1 MSASSKFDL
10 SSGSPDRP
18 LYASGHRGSYGAS
31 SLDRSGSFR
40 ENTEN
45 PLLSSLPN
53 MTRSSSSVT
62 QGDVL
67 NFFQCVR
74 IDPKSMV
81 VEHKLNRPPEF
92 KRLASAAVGIPL
104 EDSLPAS
111 SKGKQLSPSLED
123 LRRLKSGVRES
134 GTKARERV
142 KIFND
147 CLSVVN
153 KCFPTIPS
161 RKRSRLDALSNDRSN
176 TLLSIDRCAS
186 GMGIGKM
193 GSQNHASTSG
203 FELEQQKSEERTKN
217 TIPSKRTRTSMV
229 DARMDVRAN
238 NPMRPSGTVD
248 KDRDLGRLSNSSAVQ
263 GEDRSLSVA
272 VDGWEN
278 SKMKKKRTSIKLDA
292 AASSL
297 MTKPV
302 DGYREPKQG
311 THLRLPTEARSR
323 LIDAHGFRSGTTNG
337 GLGVGKAEAT
347 PQTSSGIRS
356 SVSRTDSDNTS
367 LLHERRER
375 PSGQEKERVNLKAV
389 NKANSREDF
398 SSGSPTSGSKLN
410 ANVRAPRSGSNGG
423 VSKLSQV
430 VQRSATS
437 NDWELSNCTNK
448 IPGGLGANS
457 RKRTPSARSSSP
469 VANWVQRPQK
479 ISRTARRTNLLP
491 IVPGND
497 ENPAADA
504 TSDMM
509 VNEKRFPAHSPQQV
523 KIKSD
528 NFSPAALSESEES
541 GAAEIKSREKNKKC
555 DEIDEKSGQN
565 VQKMSTLLLPPRK
578 NKAVSGD
585 DHGDGIKRQ
594 GRSGRGFTS
603 SRSLLPLSVEKLGNV
618 GTTKQ
623 IRSSRLGL
631 DKTESRPGRPPTR
644 KLSDR
649 KAYTRQ
655 KHITISTGADF
666 LVGSDDGH
674 EELLAAANAVTNTGV
689 LRDLQQPFFCVFCL
703 SAQVNPG
710 LVVDTLAPAP
720 LDAGSCTLIPNGCGS
735 NEFGR
740 EETEAR
746 SVELSP
752 EHLTP
757 GAKSPDE
764 ISLYQRLIAAL
775 IPEEGNQLLFCSGK
789 EDLKYDVYGSHFEL
803 EKDTESDTLC
813 SQISPSCDPSGYP
826 TSNGYDVNSNG
837 RSLYE
842 LEHNIVSIPDTGNPS
857 YDHYQIGL
865 HADQLIPGTV
875 CSEYQYYNL
884 SINER
889 LLMEIHS
896 IGIYPDLVSGDEEI
910 TADINKLDEKYQE
923 QVSRKKSLLGK
934 LLSSASEAKELQE
947 KEFEGRALDK
957 LVGMAYEKYMSCWGP
972 YAHGMK
978 SASGKMAKQAA
989 LSFVK
994 RAMERCHEFEVTGKS
1009 CFDDPLYRDM
1019 FLSGVSRLIEGQ
1031 PLNSST
1037 DNESSKLHFGTSG
1050 CSMEL
1055 RTSAPVGTQQ
1065 SPTSNNQDTYSS
1077 EAFPSANL
1085 GSEQITG
1092 NEDSWSNRMKR
1103 RELLLDDVGGTMSRA
1118 PGVPSGLGGSLS
1130 CSAKGKRSERDREGK
1145 GNSREVLSRSGTTK
1159 ISRAAST
1166 SVKGERKSKAK
1177 PKQKTTHL
1185 SASVNGPLGKM
1196 PDQTKGMFSSTP
1208 KSSEISGS
1216 DIAKDNMDMLEEPI
1230 DLSGLQLPEMDDL
1243 GVPDDLGGQGE
1254 DIGSWLNIEDDGLH
1268 DHDFMGGLGI
1278 PMDDLSDLN
1287 MLVRG
1292 DAWAR
1297 RLSNGF
1303 FGDPPSAGHL
1313 SLLTFFTRL
1322 QNFLITQLL
1331 TRQPE
1336 LDDTI
1341 SSPCFIYF
1349 LQSIREVPFEEDTN
1363 VLPLDGEIKMLMIPL
1378 KRLIEKTYA
1387 MNKQLLLLELL

>member
-1 MSASSKFDL
+1 MSVSSKLDL

-18 LYASGHRGSYGAS
+18 LYASGHRGSYGAPS
-31 SLDRSGSFR
+31 VDRSGSFR
-40 ENTEN
+40 ENMEN

-53 MTRSSSSVT
+53 MTRTSSSVT

-74 IDPKSMV
+74 IDPKTMV
-81 VEHKLNRPPEF
+81 VEHKLNRPAEF
-92 KRLASAAVGIPL
+92 KRLASSAIGMPL
-104 EDSLPAS
+104 EDTLPTS
-111 SKGKQLSPSLED
+111 SKGKQLSTPSLED

-147 CLSVVN
+147 CLSVIN

-176 TLLSIDRCAS
+176 TLLSIDRSAS

-238 NPMRPSGTVD
+238 NSTRSSISVD
-248 KDRDLGRLSNSSAVQ
+248 KDRDIVRLSNGSAVQ
-263 GEDRSLSVA
+263 GDDRSLSVA

-278 SKMKKKRTSIKLDA
+278 SKMKKKRTGIKLDA
-292 AASSL
+292 AASSM
-297 MTKPV
+297 MTKTV

-311 THLRLPTEARSR
+311 LHLRLPTEARSR
-323 LIDAHGFRSGTTNG
+323 SGTNNG
-337 GLGVGKAEAT
+337 AQGVGKAEAT
-347 PQTSSGIRS
+347 PQTSSGMRS
-356 SVSRTDSDNTS
+356 SISRTDSDNTS

-375 PSGQEKERVNLKAV
+375 PIGQEKERVNLKAA

-398 SSGSPTSGSKLN
+398 SSGSPTSGLKLN
-410 ANVRAPRSGSNGG
+410 ANVRAPRSGSIGG

-430 VQRSATS
+430 VQRPTSS
-437 NDWELSNCTNK
+437 NDWEVSNCTSK

-469 VANWVQRPQK
+469 VANWAQRPQK

-497 ENPAADA
+497 ENPVVEA

-509 VNEKRFPAHSPQQV
+509 AERRFPANSPQQV

-541 GAAEIKSREKNKKC
+541 GAAEIKSRDKNKKC

-578 NKAVSGD
+578 NKTVNGD
-585 DHGDGIKRQ
+585 DHGDGIRRQ
-594 GRSGRGFTS
+594 GRTGRGFIS
-603 SRSLLPLSVEKLGNV
+603 SRSLLPLSVEKIGNV

-631 DKTESRPGRPPTR
+631 EKNERVGRPPTR

-655 KHITISTGADF
+655 KHITISAGADF
-666 LVGSDDGH
+666 LVGSDDGL
-674 EELLAAANAVTNTGV
+674 EELLAAANAVTNTAQALCSPFWKMMEPLFRFISDV
-689 LRDLQQPFFCVFCL
+689 DLSYL
-703 SAQVNPG
+703 KDQVNPG
-710 LVVDTLAPAP
+710 LVVDTPAP
-720 LDAGSCTLIPNGCGS
+720 GPLDSGSCTLVLNGCGS
-735 NEFGR
+735 TEFGR
-740 EETEAR
+740 EEIEAR

-752 EHLTP
+752 EHLAS
-757 GAKSPDE
+757 GAKSPNE
-764 ISLYQRLIAAL
+764 ISLYQRLMAAL
-775 IPEEGNQLLFCSGK
+775 IPEEENQVLACSGK
-789 EDLKYDVYGSHFEL
+789 EDFKYDVYGSRFEM
-803 EKDTESDTLC
+803 EKYMESDTLC
-813 SQISPSCDPSGYP
+813 SQISPSCDPSGYAI
-826 TSNGYDVNSNG
+826 SNGYDVNSNG

-842 LEHNIVSIPDTGNPS
+842 LEHNIASIPDTGIPS
-857 YDHYQIGL
+857 YDHLQIGL
-865 HADQLIPGTV
+865 HTDQLMPGTV

-889 LLMEIHS
+889 LLMEVHS

-910 TADINKLDEKYQE
+910 SGDISRLDEKYQE

-934 LLSSASEAKELQE
+934 LLNSAFEAKELQE
-947 KEFEGRALDK
+947 KEFEGRALEK

-989 LSFVK
+989 LAFVK
-994 RAMERCHEFEVTGKS
+994 RTMERYEEFKLTGKS

-1019 FLSGVSRLIEGQ
+1019 FLSGVSRLVDGQ
-1031 PLNSST
+1031 SLNSST
-1037 DNESSKLHFGTSG
+1037 DNEYSKLHFGTSG
-1050 CSMEL
+1050 CSMEVKTL
-1055 RTSAPVGTQQ
+1055 APVGTQQ

-1085 GSEQITG
+1085 GSEKIIG
-1092 NEDSWSNRMKR
+1092 YEDSWNRVKR
-1103 RELLLDDVGGTMSRA
+1103 RELSLDDVGGTSSRA
-1118 PGVPSGLGGSLS
+1118 PGVSPSGLGGSLPF
-1130 CSAKGKRSERDREGK
+1130 SAKGKRSERDREGK
-1145 GNSREVLSRSGTTK
+1145 GNSREVLSRSGTAK
-1159 ISRAAST
+1159 IGRPSST
-1166 SVKGERKSKAK
+1166 SAKGERKSKAK

-1196 PDQTKGMFSSTP
+1196 ADQAKGVFSS
-1208 KSSEISGS
+1208 SLYSNEISGS
-1216 DIAKDNMDMLEEPI
+1216 DISKDKNDHNMELEEPI

-1243 GVPDDLGGQGE
+1243 GVPHDLGGQGE
-1254 DIGSWLNIEDDGLH
+1254 DIGSWLNIEEDGLH
-1268 DHDFMGGLGI
+1268 DHDYMGGLGI
-1278 PMDDLSDLN
+1278 PMDDLHET
-1287 MLVRG
+1287 LVLG
-1292 DAWAR
+1292 
-1297 RLSNGF
+1297 NGE
-1303 FGDPPSAGHL
+1303 A
-1313 SLLTFFTRL
+1313 
-1322 QNFLITQLL
+1322 
-1331 TRQPE
+1331 
-1336 LDDTI
+1336 
-1341 SSPCFIYF
+1341 
-1349 LQSIREVPFEEDTN
+1349 
-1363 VLPLDGEIKMLMIPL
+1363 LDGPLIDVFLRMCGSEIAK
-1378 KRLIEKTYA
+1378 
-1387 MNKQLLLLELL
+1387 

>member
-40 ENTEN
+40 ENVEN

-81 VEHKLNRPPEF
+81 VEHKLNRPAEF
-92 KRLASAAVGIPL
+92 KRLASAAVGIPQ

-111 SKGKQLSPSLED
+111 SKSKQLSSPSLED

-147 CLSVVN
+147 CLSVIN

-176 TLLSIDRCAS
+176 TLLSIDRSAS
-186 GMGIGKM
+186 GMGIGKI

-229 DARMDVRAN
+229 DARTDVRAN
-238 NPMRPSGTVD
+238 NPTRPSGTVD
-248 KDRDLGRLSNSSAVQ
+248 KDRDVVRLSNSSAVQ
-263 GEDRSLSVA
+263 GEDRTLSVA

-278 SKMKKKRTSIKLDA
+278 SKMKKKRTGIKLDA
-292 AASSL
+292 AASSV

-302 DGYREPKQG
+302 DGYREPKHG
-311 THLRLPTEARSR
+311 MHPRLPTEARSR
-323 LIDAHGFRSGTTNG
+323 LTDAHGFRSGTANG

-347 PQTSSGIRS
+347 SQTSSGMRS
-356 SVSRTDSDNTS
+356 SISRTDSDNSS

-375 PSGQEKERVNLKAV
+375 PSGQEKERVNLKAI

-410 ANVRAPRSGSNGG
+410 ANVRAPRSGSVGG

-430 VQRSATS
+430 VQRSASS

-448 IPGGLGANS
+448 IPGGLGTNS
-457 RKRTPSARSSSP
+457 RKRTPSTRSSSP

-497 ENPAADA
+497 ENPVVDA

-509 VNEKRFPAHSPQQV
+509 VNERRFPAHSPQQV

-541 GAAEIKSREKNKKC
+541 GAAEIKMRDKNKKC

-578 NKAVSGD
+578 NKAVNGD
-585 DHGDGIKRQ
+585 DHGDGVKRQ
-594 GRSGRGFTS
+594 GRTGRGFTS
-603 SRSLLPLSVEKLGNV
+603 SRSLLPLSVEKLGNM

-631 DKTESRPGRPPTR
+631 DKTESRAGRPPTR

-655 KHITISTGADF
+655 KHITINTGADF

-674 EELLAAANAVTNTGV
+674 EELLAAANAVTNSAQA
-689 LRDLQQPFFCVFCL
+689 LSSPFWKKMESLFRFISDVDISYL
-703 SAQVNPG
+703 KDQVNPG
-710 LVVDTLAPAP
+710 LVVDTPAPVP
-720 LDAGSCTLIPNGCGS
+720 LDAGSCTLIPNGCWS

-740 EETEAR
+740 EEIEAR

-757 GAKSPDE
+757 GAKTSNE

-775 IPEEGNQLLFCSGK
+775 IPEEGNELLLYTGK
-789 EDLKYDVYGSHFEL
+789 EDLKYDLYGSRFEM
-803 EKDTESDTLC
+803 EKDLESDTFC
-813 SQISPSCDPSGYP
+813 SQTSPSCDPSGYP

-837 RSLYE
+837 RSFYE
-842 LEHNIVSIPDTGNPS
+842 LEHNLVSIPDTGIPS
-857 YDHYQIGL
+857 YDHLQNGL
-865 HADQLIPGTV
+865 LADQLIPGTV
-875 CSEYQYYNL
+875 CSEYQYHNM

-889 LLMEIHS
+889 LS
-896 IGIYPDLVSGDEEI
+896 FDQSDLAQSGDEEI
-910 TADINKLDEKYQE
+910 SGDINRLDEKYQE

-934 LLSSASEAKELQE
+934 LISSASEAKELQE

-972 YAHGMK
+972 NAHGMK

-989 LSFVK
+989 LAFVK
-994 RAMERCHEFEVTGKS
+994 RAMERYQEFEVTGKS

-1019 FLSGVSRLIEGQ
+1019 FLSGVSRLIDGQ
-1031 PLNSST
+1031 TLNSST
-1037 DNESSKLHFGTSG
+1037 DNESGKLHLGTSG
-1050 CSMEL
+1050 CSVEV
-1055 RTSAPVGTQQ
+1055 RNSAPMGTQQ
-1065 SPTSNNQDTYSS
+1065 SPTSNNQDAYSS
-1077 EAFPSANL
+1077 EAFLSANM

-1092 NEDSWSNRMKR
+1092 KEDSWSNRAKR
-1103 RELLLDDVGGTMSRA
+1103 RELLLDDVGGTISLA

-1145 GNSREVLSRSGTTK
+1145 GNSREVFSRTTK
-1159 ISRAAST
+1159 ISRPAST

-1196 PDQTKGMFSSTP
+1196 PDQAKGMFSSTL

-1216 DIAKDNMDMLEEPI
+1216 DIGKDKNDYDVDMLEEPI

-1254 DIGSWLNIEDDGLH
+1254 DIGSWLNIEEDGLH
-1268 DHDFMGGLGI
+1268 DHDYMGGLGI
-1278 PMDDLSDLN
+1278 PMDDLADLN
-1287 MLVRG
+1287 MMV
-1292 DAWAR
+1292 
-1297 RLSNGF
+1297 
-1303 FGDPPSAGHL
+1303 
-1313 SLLTFFTRL
+1313 
-1322 QNFLITQLL
+1322 
-1331 TRQPE
+1331 
-1336 LDDTI
+1336 
-1341 SSPCFIYF
+1341 
-1349 LQSIREVPFEEDTN
+1349 
-1363 VLPLDGEIKMLMIPL
+1363 
-1378 KRLIEKTYA
+1378 
-1387 MNKQLLLLELL
+1387 

>member
-111 SKGKQLSPSLED
+111 SKGKQLSSPSLED

-147 CLSVVN
+147 CLSVIN

-176 TLLSIDRCAS
+176 TLLSIDRSAS

-278 SKMKKKRTSIKLDA
+278 SKMKKKRTGIKLDA

-430 VQRSATS
+430 VQRSASS

-674 EELLAAANAVTNTGV
+674 EELLAAANAVTNTAQA
-689 LRDLQQPFFCVFCL
+689 LSSPFWKKMEPLFRFISDADISYLKDQEYCALPDLQPSMSC
-703 SAQVNPG
+703 VNPG

-789 EDLKYDVYGSHFEL
+789 EDLKYDVYGSRFEL
-803 EKDTESDTLC
+803 EKDMESDTLC

-857 YDHYQIGL
+857 YDHLQIGL

-910 TADINKLDEKYQE
+910 SADINKLDEKYQE

-1085 GSEQITG
+1085 GSEQITVRKEKG
-1092 NEDSWSNRMKR
+1092 VR
-1103 RELLLDDVGGTMSRA
+1103 GTEKERGTA
-1118 PGVPSGLGGSLS
+1118 GRS
-1130 CSAKGKRSERDREGK
+1130 CP
-1145 GNSREVLSRSGTTK
+1145 EVEQLK
-1159 ISRAAST
+1159 LVAASA

-1287 MLVRG
+1287 MLPVPEGISR
-1292 DAWAR
+1292 
-1297 RLSNGF
+1297 
-1303 FGDPPSAGHL
+1303 P
-1313 SLLTFFTRL
+1313 
-1322 QNFLITQLL
+1322 NFLIIQLL

-1349 LQSIREVPFEEDTN
+1349 IQSIREVPFEEDTN
-1363 VLPLDGEIKMLMIPL
+1363 VLPLDGEIEMEVAIPCSHPNGKGQLFNMIDRCNESDFTCTQCIRSMIPC
-1378 KRLIEKTYA
+1378 
-1387 MNKQLLLLELL
+1387 